1 MRNLFVT
8 LLMLVV
14 SGVAMAQF
22 SPRTPPGS
30 TTRTLNGVVMD
41 AAGNPVSDA
50 LVVLKD
56 TKSGAVKTFITGAD
70 GSYRFHQLSFNVDYE
85 VRADAGNKHSD
96 TRTLSSFDTRLDA
109 QINLHI
115 LH

>member
-8 LLMLVV
+8 LLMLMV
-14 SGVAMAQF
+14 SGAAMTQF
-22 SPRTPPGS
+22 GPKTPPTS
-30 TTRTLNGVVMD
+30 TTRTLNGVVTD
-41 AAGNPVSDA
+41 AAGNPVSEA

-70 GSYRFHQLSFNVDYE
+70 GIYRFHQLSFNVDYE

-96 TRTLSSFDTRLDA
+96 TKTLSSFDTRPDA
-109 QINLHI
+109 RIDLRI